1 MNINTKKYQLTK
13 GTFVKLGMINVFRE
27 QWWVFLIAVAIA
39 SLTFAYP
46 DTIWF
51 YIIAGVGLLLY
62 SLFWL
67 IQFTGLTQLDQAK
80 LLFERLSYEINSR
93 QILMKLSSKQGMPI
107 KWDQIKKV
115 RRSKNS
121 ITLVMN
127 KAQMIH
133 LPYKVF
139 NNPRDIKLLETILS
153 RKGLVKGS

>member
-121 ITLVMN
+121 ITLVIN

>member
-13 GTFVKLGMINVFRE
+13 GTFVKLGMMNVFRE

-107 KWDQIKKV
+107 KWDQVKKV